1 LTTFTQILVL
11 FSSVILGGLL
21 VTLLKKSTYLKLLL
35 SFSGGYLLTIIFTHI
50 LPESYHDYGND
61 VGFYILVGFLVQ
73 VILEYFSQGAEHGH
87 MHTHG
92 IGKSFPIIIFLS
104 LSLHAFVEAIPII
117 TPLVEHT
124 HQHHQSNGLFWGI
137 FLHKVPV
144 AVALMTIFKAS
155 QQPNLKSWIYLL
167 IFGLMAPAGLLFGV
181 YLTQT
186 LHFETGWIM
195 AIAIGMFL
203 HISTTIIFESSEGHK
218 INALKL
224 FAIIL
229 GFVLG
234 TFVS

>member
-1 LTTFTQILVL
+1 LTILIQILVL
-11 FSSVILGGLL
+11 FSSVIIGGLL
-21 VTLLKKSTYLKLLL
+21 VALLKKSTYLKLLL

-50 LPESYHDYGND
+50 LPETYADYGSK

-73 VILEYFSQGAEHGH
+73 LVLEYFSQGAEHGH
-87 MHTHG
+87 THTHG
-92 IGKSFPIIIFLS
+92 IGKSFPLIIFLS
-104 LSLHAFVEAIPII
+104 LSLHAFIEAIPII
-117 TPLVEHT
+117 TPLVEQAH
-124 HQHHQSNGLFWGI
+124 HHHQSNGLFWGI

-144 AVALMTIFKAS
+144 AIALMTIFKAS
-155 QQPNLKSWIYLL
+155 GQSNLKSWIYLL
-167 IFGLMAPAGLLFGV
+167 AFGLMAPAGLLFGS
-181 YLTQT
+181 YLTQAV
-186 LHFETGWIM
+186 HIETGWIM

-234 TFVS
+234 VFVS

>member
-1 LTTFTQILVL
+1 LTTLTQILVL

-50 LPESYHDYGND
+50 LPESYHDYGSE

-73 VILEYFSQGAEHGH
+73 VVLEYFSQGAEHGH
-87 MHTHG
+87 THTHG
-92 IGKSFPIIIFLS
+92 IGKSFPAIIFLS

-117 TPLVEHT
+117 TPLAEQANH
-124 HQHHQSNGLFWGI
+124 HHQSNGLFWGI

-155 QQPNLKSWIYLL
+155 GQSNLKSWVFLL
-167 IFGLMAPAGLLFGV
+167 VFGIMAPTGLLFGTF
-181 YLTQT
+181 LTQT
-186 LHFETGWIM
+186 LHLETGWIM

-234 TFVS
+234 VFVS